1 MIDTFKI
8 EKVCSYKGEIYHV
21 RDNGA
26 IMRIAKVGGRKRS
39 MDNQWTFGH
48 VDFRQGYMVAFTN
61 PVHRI
66 VATAFHGDPPTEKH
80 VVDHIDTN
88 RGNNRPENLRW
99 VTRLENILLNPI
111 TVKRIEKACGCG
123 IEEFLQNPSLY
134 KDSFQEPNFSWMG
147 QVSYEEG
154 QTTLLNLQ
162 MWASGDKSNSGG
174 KLGQWIMGRGE
185 YYISNEDIHTKSKF
199 SSSLT
204 ANASQNWDTPT
215 EFPLCPFMV
224 SGKPVMDY
232 YLNLAVDKLFSSNK
246 NVYNI
251 IENFDISEDQET
263 IWVLGKNNISGA
275 PKPYV
280 LAKVCCNDGVF
291 EHYNLGSYFKQD
303 GGLQAFIRA
312 QGKEWTGGETFDEMV
327 G

>member
-8 EKVCSYKGEIYHV
+8 EKVCSYKGEIYYV

-26 IMRIAKVGGRKRS
+26 ILRISKDGCRKRP

-48 VDFRQGYMVAFTN
+48 VDFRQGYLVAFSN

-66 VATAFHGDPPTEKH
+66 VATAFHGKPPTEKH

-111 TVKRIEKACGCG
+111 TIKRIEKACGCS

-134 KDSFQEPNFSWMG
+134 KDTFQEPNFRWMG

-162 MWASGDKSNSGG
+162 IWASNDKSSSGG
-174 KLGQWIMGRGE
+174 TLGQWIMGRGE
-185 YYISNEDIHTKSKF
+185 YYISNEDIFTMPKF
-199 SSSLT
+199 SFSLT
-204 ANASQNWDTPT
+204 PHALQNWDTPT
-215 EFPLCPFMV
+215 EFPLCPFMI
-224 SGKPVMDY
+224 SGQPLIDY
-232 YLNLAVDKLFSSNK
+232 HNNLVKGMVFCTNK
-246 NVYNI
+246 NLTAI
-251 IENFDISEDQET
+251 IDDFAISDDNKS
-263 IWVLGKNNISGA
+263 IWVLSKNDLPKAI
-275 PKPYV
+275 KPYLV
-280 LAKVCCNDGVF
+280 AKVCFDKGNF
-291 EHYNLGSYFKQD
+291 EHYNLGSFFKQD

-312 QGKEWTGGETFDEMV
+312 QGKEWTGGETFDEMA

>member
-1 MIDTFKI
+1 MIDAFGI

-26 IMRIAKVGGRKRS
+26 VMRLPKESSNKRPT
-39 MDNQWTFGH
+39 DNKWTYGKK
-48 VDFRQGYMVAFTN
+48 DSRQGYLVAFSH

-66 VATAFHGDPPTEKH
+66 VATAFHGESPSVNH

-111 TVKRIEKACGCG
+111 TVKRIEKACGCS
-123 IEEFLQNPSLY
+123 IDQFLQNPLKY
-134 KDSFQEPNFSWMG
+134 KECFKEPNISWMG
-147 QVSYEEG
+147 SVSAHEG
-154 QTTLLNLQ
+154 QVTLKSLTE
-162 MWASGDKSNSGG
+162 WAKSDKSYKGG
-174 KLGQWIMGRGE
+174 SLGQWVMGRGE
-185 YYISNEDIHTKSKF
+185 YYLAYEDGHSKF
-199 SSSLT
+199 FASLT
-204 ANASQNWDTPT
+204 PNAMQDWDTPT
-215 EFPLCPFMV
+215 EFPLCPFMI

-232 YLNLAVDKLFSSNK
+232 YLNLAVGKLFSFNK

-263 IWVLGKNNISGA
+263 IWILGKNNISGA

-280 LAKVCCNDGVF
+280 LAKVCYNDGVF
-291 EHYNLGSYFKQD
+291 EHYNLDSFFKQD
-303 GGLQAFIRA
+303 GGLQGFIRA

>member
-1 MIDTFKI
+1 MDDSFEIIKI
-8 EKVCSYKGEIYHV
+8 CTYKGETYHV

-26 IMRIAKVGGRKRS
+26 ILRIAKVGGRKRPL
-39 MDNQWTFGH
+39 DNQWTYGN
-48 VDFRQGYMVAFTN
+48 VDFNQGYMVAFSN

-111 TVKRIEKACGCG
+111 TVKRIEKACGCS

-134 KDSFQEPNFSWMG
+134 KDSFQEPNISWMG

-154 QTTLLNLQ
+154 QTTLLKLQ
-162 MWASGDKSNSGG
+162 MWAGNDKSSSGG
-174 KLGQWIMGRGE
+174 TLGQWIMGRGE
-185 YYISNEDIHTKSKF
+185 YYISNEDINTMPKF

-204 ANASQNWDTPT
+204 PHALQNWDTPT
-215 EFPLCPFMV
+215 EFPLCPFMI
-224 SGKPVMDY
+224 SGQPLIDY
-232 YLNLAVDKLFSSNK
+232 YNNLVKGMVFCTNK
-246 NVYNI
+246 NLTAI
-251 IENFDISEDQET
+251 IDDFAISEVNKS
-263 IWVLGKNNISGA
+263 IWVLSKNDNETA
-275 PKPYV
+275 PKPYL
-280 LAKVCCNDGVF
+280 LAKVCFNDGNF
-291 EHYNLGSYFKQD
+291 EHYNLGSYFKND
-303 GGLQAFIRA
+303 GGQQAFTLA
-312 QGKEWTGGETFDEMV
+312 QGKEWTGGETFDEMA

>member
-1 MIDTFKI
+1 MIDVFKI
-8 EKVCSYKGEIYHV
+8 QKVCNYKDEIYHV

-26 IMRIAKVGGRKRS
+26 IMRIAKVGGRKRPL
-39 MDNQWTFGH
+39 DNQWTYGN
-48 VDFRQGYMVAFTN
+48 VDLKQGYMAAFSN

-88 RGNNRPENLRW
+88 RGNNKPENLRW

-111 TVKRIEKACGCG
+111 TIKRIEKVCGCS

-134 KDSFQEPNFSWMG
+134 KDSFQEPNISWMG

-162 MWASGDKSNSGG
+162 MWASNDKSSSGG
-174 KLGQWIMGRGE
+174 TLGQWIMGRGE
-185 YYISNEDIHTKSKF
+185 YYISNEDINTMPKF

-204 ANASQNWDTPT
+204 PHALQNWDTPT
-215 EFPLCPFMV
+215 EFPLCPFMI
-224 SGKPVMDY
+224 SGQPLIDY
-232 YLNLAVDKLFSSNK
+232 YSNLAVGKVFSTNK
-246 NVYNI
+246 NLNNV
-251 IENFDISEDQET
+251 IEVFEISDDQET
-263 IWVLGKNNISGA
+263 FWVLGKNNIPGA
-275 PKPYV
+275 LKPYLV
-280 LAKVCCNDGVF
+280 AKVCFNKGNF
-291 EHYNLGSYFKQD
+291 EHYNLGSFFKED
-303 GGLQAFIRA
+303 GGLQAYIRA
-312 QGKEWTGGETFDEMV
+312 QGKDWTGGETFDEMV